1 MSLDKNIIEKTIIEK
16 LVTSSLKMGVI
27 AGGQLGKMLIQ
38 EASRWDIETHI
49 LDPDETCS
57 ARSVASMYV
66 QGDFRD
72 FDAVYAFGKQVDIL
86 TFELED
92 VNIDALQKLK
102 LEGLK
107 IVPDPD
113 VLALIQDKGLQKA
126 FYAKH
131 NLPTSPFGLYESSD
145 SIKEA
150 IAQGTLNYPFVQK
163 LRKGGYDGRGVAL
176 IGSGDKPLLQ
186 GASMVEAT
194 VEIDKEIAVIVARN
208 SADEVRCFPAVEM
221 NFDTQT
227 NLVEEIF
234 CPANITTEQATKAQN
249 LAIEIIRGLGMVGLL
264 AVEFFIDTKGQILI
278 NEVAPRPHNSGH
290 HTIDSMLTS
299 QHKQLLRAIL
309 DMPLGTTEILKKS
322 VMLNLL
328 GEAGYEGDVYY
339 EGFEECMAIEGVKIH
354 LYGKKQTRPSR
365 KMGHVTILSDSL
377 EHAMHKAQMVKKR
390 LKVKSWKK

>member
-1 MSLDKNIIEKTIIEK
+1 MQSKTLIEK
-16 LVTSSLKMGVI
+16 LSTSSLKMGII

-38 EASRWDIETHI
+38 EASRWDIVTYV
-49 LDPDETCS
+49 LDPDEACS
-57 ARSVASMYV
+57 ARNVASFYV
-66 QGDFRD
+66 KGDFRD

-92 VNIDALQKLK
+92 VNIPALQKLK
-102 LEGLK
+102 AEGLN
-107 IVPDPD
+107 IAPDPD

-131 NLPTSPFGLYESSD
+131 HLPSSDFALYESSD
-145 SIKEA
+145 AIKEA
-150 IAQGTLNYPFVQK
+150 ITKGVLDYPFVQK

-176 IGSGDKPLLQ
+176 INGSDKVLLE
-186 GASMVEAT
+186 GASVVETKVA
-194 VEIDKEIAVIVARN
+194 IDKEIAVIVARN

-221 NFDTQT
+221 TFDEQT

-234 CPANITTEQATKAQN
+234 CPANLTTEQATKAQS
-249 LAIEIIRGLGMVGLL
+249 LAIEIIRALDMVGLL
-264 AVEFFIDTKGQILI
+264 AVEFFIDKEGQILI

-309 DMPLGTTEILKKS
+309 GLPLGTTEVLKKS

-328 GEAGYEGDVYY
+328 GEVGHEGAVYY
-339 EGFEECMAIEGVKIH
+339 EGFEACMAIEGVKIH
-354 LYGKKQTRPSR
+354 LYGKKETRPSR

-377 EHAMHKAQMVKKR
+377 EHAQHKANIVKNT